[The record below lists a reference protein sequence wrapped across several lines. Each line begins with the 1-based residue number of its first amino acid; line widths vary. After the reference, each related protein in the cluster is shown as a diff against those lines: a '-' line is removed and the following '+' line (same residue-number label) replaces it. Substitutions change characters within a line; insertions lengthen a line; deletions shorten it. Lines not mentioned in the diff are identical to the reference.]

1 MQYNFYNLKLLIFIY
16 LFILKIKYVEVQS
29 EIEWNETIETPFQKS
44 FDLGF
49 DQSRDDFWLKKPR
62 IIQEVL
68 KICVEKH

>member
-1 MQYNFYNLKLLIFIY
+1 MQYNFYNQKLLIFIY

-49 DQSRDDFWLKKPR
+49 DQSRDGQPR